1 MPPSQSILTKN
12 EYITNHI
19 IFTRGDVM
27 LPKEKESL
35 LLKSI
40 SPSYRITDGES
51 LALWQEKARRK
62 LSELLGLDRFEACEN
77 TVSVDFDEK
86 RDGFREIRFKVQTE
100 KDLFVPC
107 HLLIPEKTEG
117 NAPLMI
123 CLQGHSTGMHISLGK
138 ALYEGDEETIAGDRD
153 FAVQAV
159 SEGYCALAIEQRGF
173 GEMGGTPETQ
183 CHEPAMIAL
192 LMGRTLIGARVW
204 DIMRIID
211 GVSREFSHLFNTDY
225 IYCMGNSGGGTATF
239 YATALEPRIK
249 GAIPSCSFC
258 TYKDSIGAI
267 RHCQCNFIPHIA
279 EYFDMAELGGMIS
292 PRPLVIVS
300 GQKDR
305 IFPIAPAREEYD
317 RLVGL
322 YYKEAPDKCV
332 HFVGEEG
339 HRYYRGAWEIFK
351 KIR

>member
-1 MPPSQSILTKN
+1 
-12 EYITNHI
+12 
-19 IFTRGDVM
+19 
-27 LPKEKESL
+27 
-35 LLKSI
+35 
-40 SPSYRITDGES
+40 
-51 LALWQEKARRK
+51 
-62 LSELLGLDRFEACEN
+62 
-77 TVSVDFDEK
+77 
-86 RDGFREIRFKVQTE
+86 
-100 KDLFVPC
+100 
-107 HLLIPEKTEG
+107 
-117 NAPLMI
+117 
-123 CLQGHSTGMHISLGK
+123 MHISLGK

-159 SEGYCALAIEQRGF
+159 SEGYCALTIEQRGF

-204 DIMRIID
+204 DIMRIINA
-211 GVSREFSHLFNTDY
+211 VSREFSHLFNTDY

-239 YATALEPRIK
+239 YATALESRIK
-249 GAIPSCSFC
+249 GAIPSCAFC
-258 TYKDSIGAI
+258 TYKDSIGTI
-267 RHCQCNFIPHIA
+267 RHCQCNYVPHIA
-279 EYFDMAELGGMIS
+279 EYFDMAELGGMIA

-317 RLVGL
+317 RLTSL
-322 YYKEAPDKCV
+322 YYRDTPDKCF
-332 HFVGEEG
+332 HYVGEEG

>member
-1 MPPSQSILTKN
+1 
-12 EYITNHI
+12 
-19 IFTRGDVM
+19 M
-27 LPKEKESL
+27 LPAEKESL
-35 LLKSI
+35 LMQKTT
-40 SPSYRITDGES
+40 PSYRRKEGEN
-51 LALWQEKARRK
+51 LALWQENSRKK
-62 LSELLGLDRFEACEN
+62 LSELLGLDRYEVCES
-77 TVSVDFDEK
+77 TVCIEFDEM

-100 KDLFVPC
+100 KDLFIPC
-107 HLLIPEKTEG
+107 HLLVPKKADEK
-117 NAPLMI
+117 APLII

-138 ALYEGDEETIAGDRD
+138 ALYEGDEKTIAGDRN
-153 FAVQAV
+153 FALQAV

-183 CHEPAMIAL
+183 CHEPAMTAL

-211 GVSREFSHLFNTDY
+211 GITRELSPLFDTES

-267 RHCQCNFIPHIA
+267 RHCQCNFVPHIA
-279 EYFDMAELGGMIS
+279 EYFDMAELAGMIA

-300 GQKDR
+300 GQKDG
-305 IFPIAPAREEYD
+305 IFPIKPAKEEFE
-317 RLVGL
+317 RLLSL
-322 YYKEAPDKCV
+322 YYTEAPEKCV
-332 HFVGEEG
+332 HFIGEEG
-339 HRYYRGAWEIFK
+339 HRFYRGAWEVFR